1 MNELYNIDTIISI
14 EDFKRNRKEH
24 LKKDAL
30 IKKRKRKEKIKTI
43 LGIALF
49 LTLIVFGELAVI
61 ARVKELNQQKSA
73 NEPVIQIAQSNN

>member
-1 MNELYNIDTIISI
+1 MNELYNIDTIISV

-49 LTLIVFGELAVI
+49 FTLIVFGELAVI

-73 NEPVIQIAQSNN
+73 NEPVIQIAQNK

>member
-1 MNELYNIDTIISI
+1 MNELYNIDTIISV

-49 LTLIVFGELAVI
+49 FTLIVFGELAVI